1 MSGLAPGRRFLPRN
15 ILRQGAPSMTR
26 KRSQFRTSRQV
37 QSQKKIGPR
46 ELAMVRSRGP
56 EALHWQQRF
65 GLAKAQQM
73 CTGLLMSGVV
83 PFVGLLLLGWNP
95 AAMLVYLAID
105 VVGVLLGD
113 LMRLGLALPWLR
125 HTHAQDHNAQ
135 AVLDVIG
142 GLEDGTNTYTERG
155 TGLSPLGLFGI
166 AMVCTLFLVP
176 VLGASIEALGLGSL
190 REAVA
195 APWFREIAA
204 GSLALHLLQ
213 SAWGAWAARRH
224 APGDHAL
231 YLDGGGV
238 IGLFIGLLVL
248 VWLPLTWGAPGVVAM
263 LVVMFLFRLGFG
275 AFALYWMPRV
285 TRALQR
291 FLAAPAGAEA
301 GAPA

>member
-1 MSGLAPGRRFLPRN
+1 
-15 ILRQGAPSMTR
+15 MTR
-26 KRSQFRTSRQV
+26 KRSYRSPRQV
-37 QSQKKIGPR
+37 QSQKQIGPR
-46 ELAMVRSRGP
+46 ELAMVRSKGP
-56 EALHWQQRF
+56 GALRWQQRF

-83 PFVGLLLLGWNP
+83 PFVGLLLGWNP

-113 LMRLGLALPWLR
+113 LIRLGLALPWLR
-125 HTHAQDHNAQ
+125 RTHAQDHDAQ

-142 GLEDGTNTYTERG
+142 GLEDGTNTCTERG
-155 TGLSPLGLFGI
+155 RGLSPPGLFGI
-166 AMVCTLFLVP
+166 ALVCALFLVP
-176 VLGASIEALGLGSL
+176 VLGASVEALGLGSV

-213 SAWGAWAARRH
+213 SLWGAAAARRH

-231 YLDGGGV
+231 YLDCGGV

-248 VWLPLTWGAPGVVAM
+248 VWLPLTWGAPGVIAM
-263 LVVMFLFRLGFG
+263 LLAMFLFRLGFG

-291 FLAAPAGAEA
+291 FLAAPAGAQASAA
-301 GAPA
+301 G

>member
-1 MSGLAPGRRFLPRN
+1 
-15 ILRQGAPSMTR
+15 MTR
-26 KRSQFRTSRQV
+26 KRSYRSPRQV
-37 QSQKKIGPR
+37 QSQKQIGPR
-46 ELAMVRSRGP
+46 ELAMVRSKGP
-56 EALHWQQRF
+56 GALRWQQRF

-83 PFVGLLLLGWNP
+83 PFVGLLLGWNP

-113 LMRLGLALPWLR
+113 LIRLGLALPWLR
-125 HTHAQDHNAQ
+125 HTHAQDHDAQ

-142 GLEDGTNTYTERG
+142 GLEDGTNTCTERG
-155 TGLSPLGLFGI
+155 RGLSPPGLFGI
-166 AMVCTLFLVP
+166 ALVCALFLVP
-176 VLGASIEALGLGSL
+176 VLGASVEALGLGSV

-213 SAWGAWAARRH
+213 SLWGAAAARRH

-231 YLDGGGV
+231 YLDCGGV

-248 VWLPLTWGAPGVVAM
+248 VWLPLTWGAPGVIAM
-263 LVVMFLFRLGFG
+263 LVAMFLFRLGFG

-291 FLAAPAGAEA
+291 FLAAPAGAQASAA
-301 GAPA
+301 G